1 MRAHSWSTRRP
12 RRATPFCSIDTSIRS
27 RSRCAW
33 RSGNAHCYTTT
44 PTASRRSTT
53 STPAST
59 NSSSSPVMSATL
71 LHAPQRSEVLR
82 DDEKLHRSPVK
93 GVGGVVAR
101 QPDDATALPFC
112 SPGSEADKVFRPMCG
127 DRSRERKS
135 DHQTSCVKCCQGQPD
150 DNHSDI
156 GPPSQLWDGCGAD
169 RQASEQ
175 HSTHAQNDPK
185 CREIKRSVEEHQGHE
200 TEDFEGWEGPQAN
213 QRFGIP
219 DTRNVAM
226 FAPPE
231 PGHGIITTRRYN
243 LIVPSLRPHAEIPT
257 AGLGESRTSSP
268 VRSVMGV
275 CARPSIDSAVAHGDG
290 AKQQTPYSRKMLV
303 TTFGTSTS

>member
-1 MRAHSWSTRRP
+1 MHACTQLVDP
-12 RRATPFCSIDTSIRS
+12 TATARNAVLLNRYIDTFPLKMRMAVRKRPLLHHDSD
-27 RSRCAW
+27 
-33 RSGNAHCYTTT
+33 GF
-44 PTASRRSTT
+44 
-53 STPAST
+53 
-59 NSSSSPVMSATL
+59 ATL
-71 LHAPQRSEVLR
+71 YDLVILARHERYPAACSAEIGSLARR
-82 DDEKLHRSPVK
+82 RKLHRSSVK

-112 SPGSEADKVFRPMCG
+112 PPGSEADKVFRPMCG

-150 DNHSDI
+150 DNHCDI

-175 HSTHAQNDPK
+175 YSTDAQNDPK
-185 CREIKRSVEEHQGHE
+185 CRETKRSVGEHQSHE
-200 TEDFEGWEGPQAN
+200 TGDFEGWEGPQAN

-219 DTRNVAM
+219 DPRNVAM

-231 PGHGIITTRRYN
+231 PGHGIITTRRYS
-243 LIVPSLRPHAEIPT
+243 LIVPSPRSHAEIQT

-290 AKQQTPYSRKMLV
+290 AKKQTPYSRKMLV